1 MLIPHF
7 GSMALALVGLGVV
20 ALAIGGRGFEHSFRQ
35 MGLNNHKFEWFRDR
49 NSKPYSKG
57 HGLGSLLA
65 IGSNLGHRGSQRS
78 TRTHPV
84 SVKKERPRGARWAHY
99 RDLDVLFRGREDT
112 GRLVL
117 GTLAVRNGAKYRR
130 KRLFFPRNS
139 PRVCSKAPLLMGE
152 PGQSLAVIGPTQSGK
167 TASLAIPAILG
178 WEGPIL
184 ATSVKADLLNTT
196 ISWRRECGR
205 VWCFDPME
213 STSLPSDQ
221 WSPLTASRTWPGARK
236 SAGDLVELARSEG
249 TTADGDFWYS
259 TALKLLAPL
268 LFAAAIGGLSM
279 SDVVRWVDTQEVDE
293 VLDILQDAGDQG
305 AIQAARASWQREERQ
320 RSSVYTTAETVLE
333 PFVDLVARGTS
344 SRDLSSDYTRALTP
358 GLDYSHCADIDPSE
372 LIKGSN
378 SLYVCA
384 PAHDQRR
391 LRPLFVVLVKQT
403 LEAAFALSTKLN
415 APLNPPLLV
424 VLDEAANIAPLADL
438 DAWAATCAGHGVQ
451 LVTVWQ
457 DLAQITARYGAKGQT
472 VINNHRAKLFLSG
485 IGDPSTLDHA
495 SHLVGDEELLIP
507 TVTRDGAGARS
518 TTATPTQRRLL
529 PPDALRCQQSGTGI
543 LVYGA
548 LPPVKL
554 VLRPWWEDPELSIR
568 AGLSLTSIPSR
579 NRKIKHP

>member
-1 MLIPHF
+1 MLIPHL
-7 GSMALALVGLGVV
+7 GSMTLALVGLGVV
-20 ALAIGGRGFEHSFRQ
+20 ALAIGGRGFEHSSRQ
-35 MGLNNHKFEWFRDR
+35 MGSSYNQFAWIRDR
-49 NSKPYSKG
+49 SSKPYAKVNG
-57 HGLGSLLA
+57 RL
-65 IGSNLGHRGSQRS
+65 SNLTTGLHTGHEGSRGSS
-78 TRTHPV
+78 RTHQI
-84 SVKKERPRGARWAHY
+84 SVKKEQPRGARWARY
-99 RDLDVLFRGREDT
+99 RDLDVLLSGSKES

-117 GTLAVRNGAKYRR
+117 GTLAARETAKYRLIR
-130 KRLFFPRNS
+130 PLVSRAS
-139 PRVCSKAPLLMGE
+139 PRVHSKGPLLMSE
-152 PGQSLAVIGPTQSGK
+152 PAQSLAVIGPTQSGK
-167 TASLAIPAILG
+167 TSSLAIPAILG
-178 WEGPIL
+178 WDGPIL

-196 ISWRRECGR
+196 ISWRRKCGR

-221 WSPLTASRTWPGARK
+221 WSPLTASRTWSGARK

-293 VLDILQDAGDQG
+293 VLDILEGAGNEG

-333 PFVDLVARGTS
+333 PFVDIVARS
-344 SRDLSSDYTRALTP
+344 SNVRGVASDAFQGLTP
-358 GLDYSHCADIDPSE
+358 GLDYGHCTDIDPCE
-372 LIKGSN
+372 LVKGSN

-391 LRPLFVVLVKQT
+391 LRPLFVALVKQT

-415 APLNPPLLV
+415 APINPPLLV

-495 SHLVGDEELLIP
+495 SHLVGDEEIFIP
-507 TVTRDGAGARS
+507 TVTRDITGARS
-518 TTATPTQRRLL
+518 TTATPTQRRLM
-529 PPDALRCQQSGTGI
+529 PPDALRRQLPGTGV

-554 VLRPWWEDPELSIR
+554 TLRPWWEEPELSIR
-568 AGLSLTSIPSR
+568 AGSYCTEAFSR
-579 NRKIKHP
+579 D